1 MERLT
6 HCHTLQVVD
15 KATGIEGGVDDSCHT
30 SYAIEAT
37 LYTRVHTHTH
47 ARTHA
52 RTHTLLY
59 HQTVTEWHDLQHLQ
73 QCCFGGSHLGALF
86 DEIDIILW
94 RREGGGGVI
103 TTAAEVGDCGRTDVE
118 REGKRDRIG
127 ERRWKKGGEGMERR
141 RRGQMEGEGGQ
152 GNGLGTVS

>member
-37 LYTRVHTHTH
+37 RAHAHTHTH
-47 ARTHA
+47 
-52 RTHTLLY
+52 TLL
-59 HQTVTEWHDLQHLQ
+59 HNQTVTEWHDLQHLQ

-94 RREGGGGVI
+94 RREGEGGG
-103 TTAAEVGDCGRTDVE
+103 DDHNR
-118 REGKRDRIG
+118 
-127 ERRWKKGGEGMERR
+127 
-141 RRGQMEGEGGQ
+141 
-152 GNGLGTVS
+152 S